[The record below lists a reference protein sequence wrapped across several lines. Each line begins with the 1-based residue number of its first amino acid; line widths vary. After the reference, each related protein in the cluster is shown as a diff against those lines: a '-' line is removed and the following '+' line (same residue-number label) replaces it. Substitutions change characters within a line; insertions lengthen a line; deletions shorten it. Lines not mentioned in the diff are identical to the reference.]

1 MTINMMQTIVTT
13 CPECGVEITEEF
25 MKTASFHYEQ
35 DRKILRIGFLVET
48 EHNCNK

>member
-1 MTINMMQTIVTT
+1 MTINLKQTITTT
-13 CPECGVEITEEF
+13 CPECDAEITEEY
-25 MKTASFHYEQ
+25 MKTASFIYEQ